1 MFELV
6 LQKSIVFFRGN
17 DVRALTCIL
26 TRSISLPF
34 APYPGLMLDIGAG
47 PYEAISFI
55 TYHHENACF
64 FCICEEARVSE
75 GMNADALMKRFLDE
89 GWELAHKVGDNT
101 IWEMAEG

>member
-55 TYHHENACF
+55 TYHHENPG
-64 FCICEEARVSE
+64 IKDVVHKMPVVDR
-75 GMNADALMKRFLDE
+75 
-89 GWELAHKVGDNT
+89 ELAQNPYGDQNPN
-101 IWEMAEG
+101 IIPLAKNIDDYWGS